1 MMRSMTAFAR
11 AETKVGR
18 GQVVVEIRSVNHRYL
33 QPGFHLARE
42 CAKLEPLWRER
53 LREVCSRGK
62 VDVTASFQRTADEAK
77 GERLDQAQLRRLV
90 STCRRL
96 FPRSDPTRMLGLPAV
111 WSAAPVADTALTP
124 AAQQAYEEA
133 LGAFVQQRESEGE
146 RLGHVLRGQLQEVE
160 QQVATLKSKR
170 PAVQQALRERWQARL
185 KELQATVDAQRVEEE
200 ITVQVMR
207 ADVDEELARLDSHLE
222 ETRTALAADGA
233 QGRKLDFLMQEFTRE
248 ANTLASKAPD
258 IETTNAALAVKVL
271 VEQMREQIQ
280 NIE

>member
-1 MMRSMTAFAR
+1 MRSMTAFAR
-11 AETKVGR
+11 AETKVGC

-33 QPGFHLARE
+33 QPGFHLTRE
-42 CAKLEPLWRER
+42 SAGLEPLWREQ
-53 LREVCSRGK
+53 LRKVCSRGK
-62 VDVTASFQRTADEAK
+62 VDVTANFRRASGSSADGA
-77 GERLDQAQLRRLV
+77 LDPAQLRRLI

-96 FPRSDPTRMLGLPAV
+96 FPRSDPACVLSLPAV
-111 WSAAPVADTALTP
+111 WNTASAPEAALAPAIQKAFD
-124 AAQQAYEEA
+124 EA
-133 LGAFVQQRESEGE
+133 LDAFVQQRKSEGR
-146 RLGHVLRGQLQEVE
+146 RLAGVLLKQLQEIELHVE
-160 QQVATLKSKR
+160 ALKSKR
-170 PAVQQALRERWQARL
+170 PAVQQALRERWQTRL

-222 ETRTALAADGA
+222 ETQTALKAAGA

-258 IETTNAALAVKVL
+258 VATTNAALAIKVL

>member
-18 GQVVVEIRSVNHRYL
+18 GQMVVEIRSVNHRYL

-42 CAKLEPLWRER
+42 CAALEPVWREQ
-53 LREVCSRGK
+53 LRDACSRGK
-62 VDVTASFQRTADEAK
+62 VDVTASFRRTADGSK
-77 GERLDQAQLRRLV
+77 GESLNPTQLRRLV
-90 STCRRL
+90 STTRRL
-96 FPRSDPTRMLGLPAV
+96 FPHSDPVHALSLPAA
-111 WSAAPVADTALTP
+111 WSAPSTPDAALTP

-133 LGAFVQQRESEGE
+133 LEAFVQQRQSEGE
-146 RLGHVLRGQLQEVE
+146 RLANVLREQLQEVG

-170 PAVQQALRERWQARL
+170 PAIQEALRERWQGRL

-200 ITVQVMR
+200 ITVQIMR
-207 ADVDEELARLDSHLE
+207 ADVDEELARLDSHLA
-222 ETRTALAADGA
+222 ETLAVLDADGA

-258 IETTNAALAVKVL
+258 IETTNAALAIKVL

>member
-1 MMRSMTAFAR
+1 MTAFAR

-18 GQVVVEIRSVNHRYL
+18 GQMVVEIRSVNHRYL

-42 CAKLEPLWRER
+42 CSAFEPQWREQ
-53 LREVCSRGK
+53 LREACSRGK
-62 VDVTASFQRTADEAK
+62 IDVTASFRRSADGSASES
-77 GERLDQAQLRRLV
+77 LDTAQLRRLA

-96 FPRSDPTRMLGLPAV
+96 FPRSDPARVLNLPAA
-111 WSAAPVADTALTP
+111 WSSASAKDTALAP
-124 AAQQAYEEA
+124 AVQKVFEEA
-133 LGAFVQQRESEGE
+133 LGAFVRQRESEGE
-146 RLGHVLRGQLQEVE
+146 RLEGILLEQLQEVE
-160 QQVATLKSKR
+160 QQVATLKSRR

-185 KELQATVDAQRVEEE
+185 KELQASVDPQRVEEE
-200 ITVQVMR
+200 IAVQVMR
-207 ADVDEELARLDSHLE
+207 ADVDEELTRLGSHLE
-222 ETRTALAADGA
+222 ETRAALAAGGS

-258 IETTNAALAVKVL
+258 VETTNAALAIKVS

>member
-1 MMRSMTAFAR
+1 MRSMTAFAR

-42 CAKLEPLWRER
+42 CARLEPLWRQQ

-62 VDVTASFQRTADEAK
+62 VDVTASFQRTADESR

-90 STCRRL
+90 GTCRRL
-96 FPRSDPTRMLGLPAV
+96 FPHSDPAQMLGLPTV
-111 WSAAPVADTALTP
+111 WSAAPATDTALAP

-133 LGAFVQQRESEGE
+133 LEAFVQQRESEGE
-146 RLGHVLRGQLQEVE
+146 RLGRILREQLQEVG
-160 QQVATLKSKR
+160 QQVTTLKSRR
-170 PAVQQALRERWQARL
+170 PTVQQALRERWQARL

-200 ITVQVMR
+200 IAVQVMR

-222 ETRTALAADGA
+222 ETLAALDKDGA

>member
-1 MMRSMTAFAR
+1 MRSMTAFAR

-18 GQVVVEIRSVNHRYL
+18 GQMVVEIRSVNHRYL

-42 CAKLEPLWRER
+42 CAKLEPLWREQ
-53 LREVCSRGK
+53 LREACSRGK
-62 VDVTASFQRTADEAK
+62 VDVTASFQRTAGGAK
-77 GERLDQAQLRRLV
+77 DERLDQAQLRRLV

-96 FPRSDPTRMLGLPAV
+96 FPHSDPSHMLGLSAV
-111 WSAAPVADTALTP
+111 WSAAPAADTALAP

-146 RLGHVLRGQLQEVE
+146 RLERILREQLQEVG
-160 QQVATLKSKR
+160 QHVTTLKSRR
-170 PAVQQALRERWQARL
+170 PTVQQALRERWLARL

-200 ITVQVMR
+200 IAVQVMR

-222 ETRTALAADGA
+222 ETLAVLEVDGA

>member
-1 MMRSMTAFAR
+1 MRSMTAFAR

-18 GQVVVEIRSVNHRYL
+18 GQMVVEIRSVNHRYL

-42 CAKLEPLWRER
+42 CAKLEPLWREQ

-96 FPRSDPTRMLGLPAV
+96 FPHSDPAQMLGLSAV
-111 WSAAPVADTALTP
+111 WSAAPATDTALAP

-133 LGAFVQQRESEGE
+133 LGAFIQQRESEGE
-146 RLGHVLRGQLQEVE
+146 RLERILREQLQEVG
-160 QQVATLKSKR
+160 QHVTTLKSRR
-170 PAVQQALRERWQARL
+170 PTVQQALRERWQARL

-200 ITVQVMR
+200 IAVQVMR

-222 ETRTALAADGA
+222 ETLAALEVDGA

>member
-1 MMRSMTAFAR
+1 MRSMTAFAR

-18 GQVVVEIRSVNHRYL
+18 GQIVVEIRSVNHRYL

-42 CAKLEPLWRER
+42 CAALEPVWREQ
-53 LREVCSRGK
+53 LRKTCSRGK
-62 VDVTASFQRTADEAK
+62 VDITANFQRTAEDSK
-77 GERLDQAQLRRLV
+77 GEYLNQARLRRLV

-96 FPRSDPTRMLGLPAV
+96 FPYSDPVHTLSLPAV
-111 WSAAPVADTALTP
+111 WSAPLATDATLTP
-124 AAQQAYEEA
+124 AAQEAYEEA
-133 LGAFVQQRESEGE
+133 LEAFVRQRESEGE
-146 RLGHVLRGQLQEVE
+146 RLANVLHDQLQAISE
-160 QQVATLKSKR
+160 QVTKLQSQR

-185 KELQATVDAQRVEEE
+185 KELQATVDARRVEEE

-207 ADVDEELARLDSHLE
+207 ADVDEELARLDSHIQ
-222 ETRTALAADGA
+222 ETRAALQADGA

-258 IETTNAALAVKVL
+258 VETTSAALAIKVL

>member
-1 MMRSMTAFAR
+1 MRSMTAFAR

-18 GQVVVEIRSVNHRYL
+18 GQMVVEIRSVNHRYL

-42 CAKLEPLWRER
+42 CAGLEPLWREQ
-53 LREVCSRGK
+53 LRKVCSRGK
-62 VDVTASFQRTADEAK
+62 VDVTANFRRAA
-77 GERLDQAQLRRLV
+77 GEPTDGYLDQAQLRRLV

-96 FPRSDPTRMLGLPAV
+96 FPHSDPAHVLNLPAV
-111 WSAAPVADTALTP
+111 WSAASAPDTALAP
-124 AAQQAYEEA
+124 AVQQAFDEA
-133 LGAFVQQRESEGE
+133 LDAFIEQQESEGK
-146 RLGHVLRGQLQEVE
+146 RLAGVLREQLQEVE
-160 QQVATLKSKR
+160 QQVVALKSKR
-170 PAVQQALRERWQARL
+170 PAIQQALRERWQARL

-222 ETRTALAADGA
+222 ETQAALKADGA

-258 IETTNAALAVKVL
+258 VETTNAALAIKVL

>member
-1 MMRSMTAFAR
+1 MRSMTAFAR

-42 CAKLEPLWRER
+42 CAGLEPAWREQ

-62 VDVTASFQRTADEAK
+62 VDVTASFRRATDESK
-77 GERLDQAQLRRLV
+77 DESLNQVQLRRLV
-90 STCRRL
+90 GTVRRL
-96 FPRSDPTRMLGLPAV
+96 FPHSDPVHALSLPAV
-111 WSAAPVADTALTP
+111 WSSPSAMDAALAP
-124 AAQQAYEEA
+124 AAQQTYEEA
-133 LGAFVQQRESEGE
+133 LEALVQQRQSEGE
-146 RLGHVLRGQLQEVE
+146 RLANVLREQLQEVG
-160 QQVATLKSKR
+160 QQVAALKSRR
-170 PAVQQALRERWQARL
+170 PSILQALRERWQERL

-200 ITVQVMR
+200 IAVQVMR
-207 ADVDEELARLDSHLE
+207 TDVDEELARLDSHLE
-222 ETRTALAADGA
+222 ETLAALEADGA

-258 IETTNAALAVKVL
+258 IETTNAALAIKVL

>member
-1 MMRSMTAFAR
+1 MRSMTAFAR

-18 GQVVVEIRSVNHRYL
+18 GQIVVEIRSVNHRYL

-42 CAKLEPLWRER
+42 CAGLEPAWREQ

-62 VDVTASFQRTADEAK
+62 VDVTASFRRTADESK
-77 GERLDQAQLRRLV
+77 SESLNQAQLRRLV
-90 STCRRL
+90 STVRRL
-96 FPRSDPTRMLGLPAV
+96 FPHSNPVHALSLPAV
-111 WSAAPVADTALTP
+111 WSSPSTADAALAP

-133 LGAFVQQRESEGE
+133 LEAFVQQRQNEGE
-146 RLGHVLRGQLQEVE
+146 RLARVLREQLQEVG

-170 PAVQQALRERWQARL
+170 PSIQQALRERWQARL

-200 ITVQVMR
+200 IAVQVMR

-222 ETRTALAADGA
+222 ETLAVLDANGA

>member
-1 MMRSMTAFAR
+1 MTAFAR

-42 CAKLEPLWRER
+42 CARLEPLWRQQ

-62 VDVTASFQRTADEAK
+62 VDVTASFQRTADESR

-90 STCRRL
+90 GTCRRL
-96 FPRSDPTRMLGLPAV
+96 FPHSDPAQMLGLPTV
-111 WSAAPVADTALTP
+111 WSAAPATDTALAP
-124 AAQQAYEEA
+124 AAQQTYEEA
-133 LGAFVQQRESEGE
+133 LEAFVQQRESEGE
-146 RLGHVLRGQLQEVE
+146 RLGRILREQLQEVG
-160 QQVATLKSKR
+160 QQVTTLKSRR
-170 PAVQQALRERWQARL
+170 PTVQQALRERWQARL

-200 ITVQVMR
+200 IAVQVMR

-222 ETRTALAADGA
+222 ETLAALDKDGA

>member
-1 MMRSMTAFAR
+1 MRSMTAFAR

-18 GQVVVEIRSVNHRYL
+18 GQMVVEIRSVNHRYL

-42 CAKLEPLWRER
+42 CTKLEPLWREQ

-77 GERLDQAQLRRLV
+77 SERLDPIQLRRLV
-90 STCRRL
+90 GTCRRL
-96 FPRSDPTRMLGLPAV
+96 FPRSDPARMLALSAV
-111 WSAAPVADTALTP
+111 WSTTPAGDTALAP
-124 AAQQAYEEA
+124 AAQQAYEAA
-133 LGAFVQQRESEGE
+133 LGTFVQQRESEGK
-146 RLGHVLRGQLQEVE
+146 RLGRILHEQLQEVGH
-160 QQVATLKSKR
+160 QVATLKSRR
-170 PAVQQALRERWQARL
+170 PTVQQALRERWQARL

-200 ITVQVMR
+200 IAVQVMR

-222 ETRTALAADGA
+222 ETLAALDKDGA

-258 IETTNAALAVKVL
+258 IETTNAALTVKVL

>member
-1 MMRSMTAFAR
+1 MRSMTAFAR

-42 CAKLEPLWRER
+42 CARLEPLWRQQ

-62 VDVTASFQRTADEAK
+62 VDVTASFQRTADESR

-90 STCRRL
+90 GTCRRL
-96 FPRSDPTRMLGLPAV
+96 FPHSDPAQMLGLPTV
-111 WSAAPVADTALTP
+111 WSAAPAADTALAP

-133 LGAFVQQRESEGE
+133 LEAFVQQRESEGE
-146 RLGHVLRGQLQEVE
+146 RLGRILREQLQEVG
-160 QQVATLKSKR
+160 QQVTTLKSRR
-170 PAVQQALRERWQARL
+170 PTVQQALRERWQARL

-200 ITVQVMR
+200 IAVQVMR

-222 ETRTALAADGA
+222 ETLAALDKDGA